1 MNVLRVSIVML
12 FIATLSNIAFAGH
25 DDGIQ
30 KGGTQ
35 ETVDEP
41 DCESTSASE

>member
-1 MNVLRVSIVML
+1 MNAPRVSLVML
-12 FIATLSNIAFAGH
+12 FIATLSNVAFSGH